1 MDKLYCSKN
10 IQFSSESEFKR
21 LGHLGFA
28 KIISETISESLAS
41 YDVLTVLFND
51 DEYIFKTNCHGV
63 YIGNIKG
70 TPCEARTLFKKIRDR
85 YTTINYIALFKIKEG
100 ENE

>member
-10 IQFSSESEFKR
+10 IQFSSESEFKQ

-28 KIISETISESLAS
+28 KIINETISESLADR
-41 YDVLTVLFND
+41 DVLTVDFKDN
-51 DEYIFKTNCHGV
+51 EYIFKTNNRGV

-100 ENE
+100 EK